1 MPSLDRPDP
10 IVLGHL
16 LVQHRDLHRL
26 VQGVRDA
33 FEPPRHV
40 GNIRAAARALRDHL
54 AIHFAQEEQGGF
66 MEEAIARMP
75 RLSTAVT
82 NVLRDH
88 PALLAE
94 LDRVIA
100 SLPVSDSAAAW
111 ATAASHFT
119 AFIDHLIAHERN
131 ENAVVQEGYNEDL
144 GLVD

>member
-16 LVQHRDLHRL
+16 LVQHRDLYRL
-26 VQGVRDA
+26 VQAVREA
-33 FEPPRHV
+33 FEPPRHAGRV
-40 GNIRAAARALRDHL
+40 RAAACALRDHL

-66 MEEAIARMP
+66 MEEALSRVP
-75 RLSTAVT
+75 RLSAAVT

-88 PALLAE
+88 PVLLAE
-94 LDRVIA
+94 LDRLIE

-111 ATAASHFT
+111 ATATSEFAAFT
-119 AFIDHLIAHERN
+119 GHLHAHERN
-131 ENAVVQEGYNEDL
+131 ENAVMQEGYNEDL

>member
-26 VQGVRDA
+26 VQAVREA
-33 FEPPRHV
+33 LEPPHNAGAVR
-40 GNIRAAARALRDHL
+40 GTARGLREHL
-54 AIHFAQEEQGGF
+54 AVHFAQEEQGGF

-75 RLSTAVT
+75 RLSAAVT
-82 NVLRDH
+82 HVLRDH
-88 PALLAE
+88 PGLLAE
-94 LDRVIA
+94 LDRWIE
-100 SLPVSDSAAAW
+100 SLPVSDDPSAW
-111 ATAASHFT
+111 VTAASDF
-119 AFIDHLIAHERN
+119 AVFADHLLEHERN